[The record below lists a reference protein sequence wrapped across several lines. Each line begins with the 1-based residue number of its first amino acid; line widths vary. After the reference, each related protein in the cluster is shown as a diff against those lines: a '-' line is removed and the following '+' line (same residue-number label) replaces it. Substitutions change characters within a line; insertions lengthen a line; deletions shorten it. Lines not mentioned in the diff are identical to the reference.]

1 MNSQSIFTGEIENL
15 KISTLMDDKADSQKP
30 YLAQHGISFFVEFT
44 SKGEDH
50 TLLFDTGQEHEP
62 ILYNT
67 KALGIDLSKSEKIF
81 LSHCHNDHTGGLVGL
96 LKEID
101 KDIEI
106 IGHTSLFRDTYK
118 KVDGMVY
125 KGVAEKNSIKKIVE
139 NGGDLNLTKEPFEIF
154 PGLISTGEIERDIDP
169 RPTGYVNKVGTDKYE
184 IDYFIDD
191 MSVVFNLK
199 DKGLFIVTGCSHA
212 GIVEILDH
220 AVKITGNNKVYGL
233 IGGLH
238 LLNKDEVQINEIIA
252 KLEKYEMDFVSAGHC
267 TGLAAEYLLSRK
279 YENKFKELMAGKVF
293 EI

>member
-1 MNSQSIFTGEIENL
+1 MNSQSIFTGEVENL
-15 KISTLMDDKADSQKP
+15 KITTLMNDKVDKNKN
-30 YLAQHGISFFVEFT
+30 YLGQHGLSFFIEFRA
-44 SKGEDH
+44 GDDNH
-50 TLLFDTGQEHEP
+50 TLIFDTGQEYQP
-62 ILYNT
+62 VLYNVEI
-67 KALGIDLSKSEKIF
+67 LGIELKKAEKIF
-81 LSHCHNDHTGGLVGL
+81 LSHCHFDHTGGLAGI
-96 LKEID
+96 LKHIG

-106 IGHTSLFRDTYK
+106 IGHPDIFRKTFK
-118 KVDGMVY
+118 KTDKLIP
-125 KGVAEKNSIKKIVE
+125 KGITEENSREKIEE
-139 NGGDLNLTKEPFEIF
+139 NGGKLNLNKEPFEIF
-154 PGLISTGEIERDIDP
+154 PGVISTGEIERDIDP
-169 RPTGYVNKVGTDKYE
+169 RPTGYVNKVGINKYE

-212 GIVEILDH
+212 GIVEIVDY

-252 KLEKYEMDFVSAGHC
+252 KLEKYDMDFVSAGHC

>member
-1 MNSQSIFTGEIENL
+1 MNSQRIFTGEVENL
-15 KISTLMDDKADSQKP
+15 KITTLMNDKVDKNKN
-30 YLAQHGISFFVEFT
+30 YLGQHGLSFFIEFRV
-44 SKGEDH
+44 GDENH
-50 TLLFDTGQEHEP
+50 TLLFDTGQEYQP
-62 ILYNT
+62 VLYNVEI
-67 KALGIDLSKSEKIF
+67 LGIELKKAEKIF
-81 LSHCHNDHTGGLVGL
+81 LSHCHFDHTGGLEGI
-96 LKEID
+96 LKHIG

-106 IGHTSLFRDTYK
+106 IGHPDIFRKTFK
-118 KVDGMVY
+118 KTDELIP
-125 KGVAEKNSIKKIVE
+125 KGITEENSREKIEE
-139 NGGDLNLTKEPFEIF
+139 NGGKLNLNKEPFEIF
-154 PGLISTGEIERDIDP
+154 PGVISTGQIERDIDP

-212 GIVEILDH
+212 GIVEIVDH
-220 AVKITGNNKVYGL
+220 AVKITGNKKVYGL

-252 KLEKYEMDFVSAGHC
+252 KLEKYDMEFVSAGHC
-267 TGLAAEYLLSRK
+267 TGLVAEYLLSKK